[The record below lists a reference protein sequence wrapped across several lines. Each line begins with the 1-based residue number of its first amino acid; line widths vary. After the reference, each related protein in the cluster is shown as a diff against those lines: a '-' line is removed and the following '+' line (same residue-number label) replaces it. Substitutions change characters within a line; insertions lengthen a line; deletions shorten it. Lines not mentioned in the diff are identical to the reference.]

1 MDYDDLHRLVGYG
14 LSVIEFYNEDEQ
26 LEYVVDLDK
35 MTLLDVDVVLS
46 STREPLGII
55 KLIRD
60 EESKTKKE
68 SV

>member
-1 MDYDDLHRLVGYG
+1 MNYDDLHRLVGYG

-35 MTLLDVDVVLS
+35 MTFLDVDVVLS
-46 STREPLGII
+46 STSEPLGII

>member
-35 MTLLDVDVVLS
+35 MTFLDVDVVLS
-46 STREPLGII
+46 STSEPLGII